1 MSADETV
8 EGGTVAGEG
17 TGDGGALDDGAAV
30 DSTAGGAAVD
40 PAEWADRSADAWAR
54 FDRLPEAEF
63 LALMEELV
71 AELPADDPT
80 GPFELGGAFDAT
92 GHSGR
97 AVELYEQALRLGLSG
112 IRRRQAVIQMASSL
126 RDLGRSQE
134 SVALLGAELAA
145 GSDQLDDAIRAFL
158 ALALTDVGR
167 AREAVGLSIGT
178 LAPHLAFYQRSLA
191 DYARQLMEPAQ
202 EA

>member
-1 MSADETV
+1 VGGDGTVDGRAADGGAANGGAVEDSAG
-8 EGGTVAGEG
+8 GGTVDQAAG
-17 TGDGGALDDGAAV
+17 
-30 DSTAGGAAVD
+30 
-40 PAEWADRSADAWAR
+40 WADRSAELWAR

-63 LALMEELV
+63 LASMEELV
-71 AELPADDPT
+71 AQLPADDPS

-92 GHSGR
+92 GHTDR
-97 AVELYEQALRLGLSG
+97 AVPLYDRALRLGLSG

-126 RDLGRSQE
+126 RDLGRPQE

-158 ALALTDVGR
+158 ALALADVGR
-167 AREAVGLSIGT
+167 EREAVALSIGT

-191 DYARQLMEPAQ
+191 NYAQQLMEPAR